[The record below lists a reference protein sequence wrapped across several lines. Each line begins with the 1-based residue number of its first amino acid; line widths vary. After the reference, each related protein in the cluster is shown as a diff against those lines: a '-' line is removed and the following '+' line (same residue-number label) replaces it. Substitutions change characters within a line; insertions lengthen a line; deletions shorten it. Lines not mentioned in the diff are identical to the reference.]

1 MARSMIHPSTTM
13 NPADILNLFN
23 TQFSLKPNPF
33 SSLFSAGSTR
43 FLHKPRT
50 RIEMEDSENSLP
62 SLLCREDE
70 SCLNEQY
77 HHNKDE
83 NLGFCSV
90 SESDSEYIEMLIQK
104 EAVFQSTGDNPSDKS
119 ERNWLKCARGDAVKW
134 ILETRALFGF
144 HFRTA
149 YLSLIYFD
157 RFFSRRSIDNGK
169 LWAIRLLSVAC
180 LSLAAKME
188 ECEVPALSE
197 YHVEEYNF
205 EGNVIQRMEITSL
218 DTLEWK
224 MSCATP
230 FAYLNYF
237 TAKFCGEIRHYELV
251 NRAVELILAVMEEI
265 NVVEHRPSI
274 IAAAAVLAAYDYQLT
289 RKRLEIKMNAVPSWG
304 SLEKEHALSCYS
316 LLQEIRMLKCK
327 TARLIIYP
335 DSLSTHSSSIDVLDE
350 STITSSIGKKRR
362 LSFADGDQHCPLTKI
377 NKS

>member
-1 MARSMIHPSTTM
+1 
-13 NPADILNLFN
+13 
-23 TQFSLKPNPF
+23 
-33 SSLFSAGSTR
+33 
-43 FLHKPRT
+43 
-50 RIEMEDSENSLP
+50 MEDSENSLP

-77 HHNKDE
+77 HHKDE
-83 NLGFCSV
+83 SLGFCSV

-104 EAVFQSTGDNPSDKS
+104 EAVFQSIADNPSQRS
-119 ERNWLKCARGDAVKW
+119 ERSWLKCARGDAVKW

-144 HFRTA
+144 QFRTA

-205 EGNVIQRMEITSL
+205 EGNVIQRMEL
-218 DTLEWK
+218 LVLNTLEWK

-237 TAKFCGEIRHYELV
+237 TAKFCGEFRHKELV
-251 NRAVELILAVMEEI
+251 TRAVELILAVIEEI

-289 RKRLEIKMNAVPSWG
+289 RKPLEIKMNAVPSWG
-304 SLEKEHALSCYS
+304 SLEKEHALSCYG
-316 LLQEIRMLKCK
+316 LLKSK

-335 DSLSTHSSSIDVLDE
+335 DSPSTHSSLIDVLDD
-350 STITSSIGKKRR
+350 STITSSVGKRRR
-362 LSFADGDQHCPLTKI
+362 LSNIDGDQHCPLPKI
-377 NKS
+377 HKS

>member
-1 MARSMIHPSTTM
+1 
-13 NPADILNLFN
+13 
-23 TQFSLKPNPF
+23 
-33 SSLFSAGSTR
+33 
-43 FLHKPRT
+43 
-50 RIEMEDSENSLP
+50 MEDSENSLP

-77 HHNKDE
+77 HRKDE
-83 NLGFCSV
+83 HLGFCSV

-104 EAVFQSTGDNPSDKS
+104 EAAFQSTADSPSEKS
-119 ERNWLKCARGDAVKW
+119 ERSWLKCARGDAVKW

-157 RFFSRRSIDNGK
+157 RFFSRRLIDDGK

-197 YHVEEYNF
+197 YRVEEYNF
-205 EGNVIQRMEITSL
+205 KGNVIQRMEL
-218 DTLEWK
+218 LVLNTLEWK

-237 TAKFCGEIRHYELV
+237 TAKFCGEFRHKELV
-251 NRAVELILAVMEEI
+251 TSSRISLGKI
-265 NVVEHRPSI
+265 NVVEQRPSI

-304 SLEKEHALSCYS
+304 SLEKEHALSCYG
-316 LLQEIRMLKCK
+316 LLKSK

-335 DSLSTHSSSIDVLDE
+335 DSPSAHSSLIDVLDD
-350 STITSSIGKKRR
+350 STITSCVGKKRR
-362 LSFADGDQHCPLTKI
+362 LSCIDGDQHCPLPKI
-377 NKS
+377 HKS